1 MRGTAKLSAALL
13 GPLGLCAD
21 ALEVHASLPTGER
34 VRLAVSTPDPD
45 EDVPV
50 ARQRALMAHQRF
62 AEQARRLGMTQ
73 REYKRARAA
82 GTLPPEL
89 MKRHPRSDKGGP
101 RA

>member
-1 MRGTAKLSAALL
+1 MLVDPFGR
-13 GPLGLCAD
+13 CAG
-21 ALEVHASLPTGER
+21 ALEAHARLPIGER

-82 GTLPPEL
+82 GTLPAWCYV
-89 MKRHPRSDKGGP
+89 RAPRRRSGP
-101 RA
+101 